1 MICNL
6 FSKGGMD
13 HLTFLHKI
21 IAIMLIYYCQIQV
34 VLYSNFLTL
43 NSLNSFIGYNQ
54 LINSQIFRSKEELKF
69 YSLPLTSIT
78 LARFSESGDKR
89 LKHFVTIWF
98 SNLPRKIWLLL
109 CSLLFHSL
117 TTRSFL
123 FYEMKENKY

>member
-21 IAIMLIYYCQIQV
+21 IAIMLIYYFQIQV

-43 NSLNSFIGYNQ
+43 SSLNSFIGYNQ

-78 LARFSESGDKR
+78 LARFSEN
-89 LKHFVTIWF
+89 IW
-98 SNLPRKIWLLL
+98 
-109 CSLLFHSL
+109 
-117 TTRSFL
+117 
-123 FYEMKENKY
+123 

>member
-1 MICNL
+1 MICDL
-6 FSKGGMD
+6 YSKGGMD
-13 HLTFLHKI
+13 HLTFLHEI

-54 LINSQIFRSKEELKF
+54 LLNSQIFRSKEELKF

-89 LKHFVTIWF
+89 LKHVVTIWF